1 MNETTGKIVLPEKF
15 FYRGL
20 KMHHSPDGDL
30 VIGPVQ
36 EQQIIKYSFSVE
48 ESWLKV
54 NWEGKLKKKKQG
66 QIVRGLTF

>member
-1 MNETTGKIVLPEKF
+1 MNETTGTIVLPEKF
-15 FYRGL
+15 FYMGL

-48 ESWLKV
+48 ES
-54 NWEGKLKKKKQG
+54 
-66 QIVRGLTF
+66 